1 MICEGYIEKII
12 IRNETDGYTVMVVET
27 TGGEETMVGKLAA
40 VNEGMYIQAEGDYVN
55 HRIYG
60 LQFQIKEYE
69 LSHPVDL
76 DGIERYL
83 SSGLV
88 KGVGPATAK
97 RIVERFKEDTLRILA
112 EEPERLQEISR
123 ITLKKAREIGEA
135 YRANRE
141 YEDAVILLGKYG
153 IKPELALKIY
163 KYYGNAV
170 RQVIKENPYKLA
182 EDIQGITFRKADEI
196 AIAVGVSRDC
206 EERICSAIHFVLTEA
221 MMEGQHLFLPEPEL
235 VSRCCNLLKPGSGTD
250 FDYEPD
256 FDPEY
261 DPGYGVFQDQ
271 SIEMQDFR
279 ERVSECIF
287 DMAMDGRLVLKDV
300 KGWGRNQDFRG
311 YADSRG
317 EDFVAVYSYWN
328 YQNEA
333 ESAKLLLELQ
343 TEYRIPDTEFD
354 RTMEIIEDDLSLRLD
369 PAQKKAV
376 RSAVCSG
383 VAVIT
388 GGPGTGKTTI
398 INAII
403 RYLEK
408 HDLEVELAAPTGRAA
423 KRITEATGVPA
434 RTIHRL
440 LEFSGDPEAENA
452 GTKARKNFFARNEE
466 NPLECD
472 AVIVDEVSMVD
483 MALLHSLLLA
493 IPRGTRLI
501 LVGDADQLPSVGAG
515 NCLHDIIRSGC
526 FPVETLSTI
535 FRQSENSRIVE
546 YAHKIKN
553 GEPIVIGNKDN
564 SDFFF
569 IPRNGNT
576 AVMNELAVL
585 LTKQLPSYFKVS
597 ADDIQVLTPMKKHPL
612 GVAALNKFLQE
623 TLNPYSG
630 TKRQMQ
636 RGDVTFREGDKVMQ
650 IKNDYKLEW
659 RIPPCPSNNFIQE
672 EGVGV
677 FNGDMGHI
685 TLINDFDEVVVV
697 RFDDGREVD
706 YPYSMMDELMQAFAI
721 TIHKSQGSEYPLVI
735 MPLYYMNERMMNRKL
750 FYTAVTRAKTAV
762 VLVGDL
768 NIVNR
773 MVANRNV
780 DIRYTGLDLRLAELK
795 SMYQ

>member
-12 IRNETDGYTVMVVET
+12 IRNESDGYTVMAVET
-27 TGGEETMVGKLAA
+27 TAGEETMVGKLAA

-55 HRIYG
+55 HRTYG

-88 KGVGPATAK
+88 KGIGPATAK

-112 EEPERLQEISR
+112 EEPERLQEINR
-123 ITLKKAREIGEA
+123 ISLKKAREIGEA

-170 RQVIKENPYKLA
+170 RQVIRENPYKLV
-182 EDIQGITFRKADEI
+182 EDIQGISFRKADEI
-196 AIAVGVSRDC
+196 AVAAGVPQDS
-206 EERICSAIHFVLTEA
+206 EERIRSAIYYILTDA

-235 VSRCCNLLKPGSGTD
+235 VSRCCSLLKPESGTD
-250 FDYEPD
+250 YDYEPD

-261 DPGYGVFQDQ
+261 DTGYGASWDGG
-271 SIEMQDFR
+271 SALQDFR

-311 YADSRG
+311 DFDSRG
-317 EDFVAVYSYWN
+317 EDFVAVYSFWN

-343 TEYRIPDTEFD
+343 TEYQIPDKEFD
-354 RTMEIIEDDLSLRLD
+354 RTMDTIEEELSLRLD
-369 PAQKKAV
+369 PVQKKAV

-440 LEFSGDPEAENA
+440 LEFNGDPEADSS
-452 GTKARKNFFARNEE
+452 KKSYFARNEE

-535 FRQSENSRIVE
+535 FRQSEDSRIVE

-553 GEPIVIGNKDN
+553 GESIAISNKN
-564 SDFFF
+564 SSDFFF
-569 IPRNGNT
+569 IPRSGT
-576 AVMNELAVL
+576 ADVMSEIAQL
-585 LTKQLPSYFKVS
+585 LTKNLPPYFKIS
-597 ADDIQVLTPMKKHPL
+597 ADDMQILTPLKKHPL
-612 GVAALNKFLQE
+612 GVAAMNKFLQE
-623 TLNPYSG
+623 TLNPYSKD
-630 TKRQMQ
+630 KRQMQ
-636 RGDVTFREGDKVMQ
+636 RGDVIFREGDKVMQ

-659 RIPPCPSNNFIQE
+659 RIPPCSSNNFIQE
-672 EGVGV
+672 EGIGV

-685 TLINDFDEVVVV
+685 TFINDFDEVVVV
-697 RFDDGREVD
+697 RFDDGREVS
-706 YPYSMMDELMQAFAI
+706 YPFAMMDELAQAFAI
-721 TIHKSQGSEYPLVI
+721 TIHKSQGSEYPVVI
-735 MPLYYMNERMMNRKL
+735 MPLYFANERMMNRKL

-768 NIVNR
+768 NMVNR
-773 MVANRNV
+773 MIANRSVN
-780 DIRYTGLDLRLAELK
+780 IRYTGLDLRLAELK

>member
-1 MICEGYIEKII
+1 
-12 IRNETDGYTVMVVET
+12 VET

-55 HRIYG
+55 HRTYG

-88 KGVGPATAK
+88 KGIGPATAK

-112 EEPERLQEISR
+112 EEPERLQEINR
-123 ITLKKAREIGEA
+123 ISLKKAREIGEA

-170 RQVIKENPYKLA
+170 RQVIRENPYKLV

-196 AIAVGVSRDC
+196 AGAVGVPQDS
-206 EERICSAIHFVLTEA
+206 EERIRSAIHYILTDA

-235 VSRCCNLLKPGSGTD
+235 VSRCCSLLRTESGA
-250 FDYEPD
+250 DYG

-261 DPGYGVFQDQ
+261 DPDYGASWDTG
-271 SIEMQDFR
+271 SAPQDFR

-311 YADSRG
+311 YTDPRG

-343 TEYRIPDTEFD
+343 MEHKVRDAEFD
-354 RTMEIIEDDLSLRLD
+354 RTMQAIEEELSLNLD
-369 PAQKKAV
+369 PTQKKAV

-403 RYLEK
+403 RFLEK

-440 LEFSGDPEAENA
+440 LEFSGDPEAD
-452 GTKARKNFFARNEE
+452 TSRKSFFARNEE

-483 MALLHSLLLA
+483 MALFHSLLLA

-553 GEPIVIGNKDN
+553 GEPIILTNKDS

-569 IPRNGNT
+569 IQKNGT
-576 AVMNELAVL
+576 EEVLSRIASLIMDELPPYCNV
-585 LTKQLPSYFKVS
+585 KP
-597 ADDIQVLTPMKKHPL
+597 DDIQILTPLKKHPL

-623 TLNPYSG
+623 TLNPYSK
-630 TKRQMQ
+630 TKREMK

-659 RIPPCPSNNFIQE
+659 RIPPCAANNFLQE
-672 EGVGV
+672 EGIGV

-685 TLINDFDEVVVV
+685 TLINDFDQVVVV
-697 RFDDGREVD
+697 RFDDGREVS
-706 YPYSMMDELMQAFAI
+706 YPFPMMDELAQAFAI

-735 MPLYYMNERMMNRKL
+735 MPLYYANERMMNRKL

-768 NIVNR
+768 NMVNR

-795 SMYQ
+795 SMYL